1 MSDKVSAL
9 TAIVRRNPQHSVSYL
24 LNLIGMAK
32 KKNRKL
38 AELAIESLKEL
49 FCDGDEAMLSN
60 DKKLYAFSKNPLTQG
75 GSIGP
80 KELVQAYFEH

>member
-38 AELAIESLKEL
+38 AELAIDSLKEL
-49 FCDGDEAMLSN
+49 FCDGDEALLSN
-60 DKKLYAFSKNPLTQG
+60 DQKLFAFSKNPLTLG
-75 GSIGP
+75 GNVGQ
-80 KELVQAYFEH
+80 KELV